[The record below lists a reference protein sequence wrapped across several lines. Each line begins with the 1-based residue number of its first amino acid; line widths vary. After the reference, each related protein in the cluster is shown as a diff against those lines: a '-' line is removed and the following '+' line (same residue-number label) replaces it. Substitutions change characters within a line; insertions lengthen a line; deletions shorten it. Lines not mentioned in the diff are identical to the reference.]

1 MKITFKAA
9 TPRGGTEANLS
20 GLPETA
26 LGFRRGQGSLS
37 SQVRVPEG
45 TEFSS

>member
-20 GLPETA
+20 GLPE
-26 LGFRRGQGSLS
+26 LRRQHWDSG
-37 SQVRVPEG
+37 EDKAA
-45 TEFSS
+45 